1 MLMLTLLVSSIWAE
15 VFRDDF
21 NDEDL
26 EGWVVQGEASI
37 ENGEL
42 VIGFPPPD
50 PAEIRVGLLGVVAK
64 DYEVSVSVKI
74 DQFMFQPVIANGAK
88 IGLRTPSK

>member
-1 MLMLTLLVSSIWAE
+1 MLMLTLLVSSTWAE

-37 ENGEL
+37 ENGKL
-42 VIGFPPPD
+42 VIGFLPPD
-50 PAEIRVGLLGVVAK
+50 PAEIRVGLFRSGRK
-64 DYEVSVSVKI
+64 
-74 DQFMFQPVIANGAK
+74 
-88 IGLRTPSK
+88 GL